1 MAALLNFWNSPTKP
15 KRAPVNGTSSDAK
28 GTKRKAKTDPYEDMD
43 DDDDDIIPARKTPTS
58 QRTARSRL
66 SSATP
71 GSSTRPARSSLPSSG
86 KRRPGRPSLKSQQ
99 GDVPDTVTV
108 SKTAAESNLARAKA
122 PDAARVQ
129 PDSLVPEAPMGG
141 LELLGNNTT
150 GAPASSAPKPQAKP
164 ADEPPPQDKGKLKQ
178 AVTRSTQQAQG
189 EEEKNKREK
198 QKEKENVEQDQEQ
211 EPQEQREKEEEEEED
226 IREEHEIEKLLKH
239 RMAGDRSGAVE
250 LLVQWAGEG
259 EQDATWE
266 TEEEI
271 QQDAEEVLYE
281 YWNAQG
287 GRISALFHKPKNAP
301 PEIYHV
307 FKVLRHEKKN
317 RGGFQFEV
325 QWVGHSAARADTT
338 MEAETK
344 LKNIAP
350 ELLDE
355 YWESVG
361 GRASHLAPRGRAK
374 KPRTE

>member
-1 MAALLNFWNSPTKP
+1 MAALLNFWSSPTKSR
-15 KRAPVNGTSSDAK
+15 RASMNGTPSDTK
-28 GTKRKAKTDPYEDMD
+28 GTKRKAKTDPYEDMGEGQYGVD
-43 DDDDDIIPARKTPTS
+43 EEEVIPARKTPTS
-58 QRTARSRL
+58 QRTAARSRPL
-66 SSATP
+66 SATP
-71 GSSTRPARSSLPSSG
+71 GSSSRPPRSSLPSSG

-99 GDVPDTVTV
+99 GDTSDMAAA
-108 SKTAAESNLARAKA
+108 SKTSAESNLARAKA
-122 PDAARVQ
+122 PDAVRAQ

-150 GAPASSAPKPQAKP
+150 GAPAPSAPKPRAKTV
-164 ADEPPPQDKGKLKQ
+164 DGPPPQDKGKVKQ
-178 AVTRSTQQAQG
+178 PVARSTQQTRG
-189 EEEKNKREK
+189 EMEGREK
-198 QKEKENVEQDQEQ
+198 QEENGEQ
-211 EPQEQREKEEEEEED
+211 ERQEEEREED
-226 IREEHEIEKLLKH
+226 TREEHEIAKLLDH
-239 RMAGDRSGAVE
+239 RMTSDRSGAVE
-250 LLVQWAGEG
+250 LLVQWVGEG

-266 TEEEI
+266 AEDEI
-271 QQDAEEVLYE
+271 QQGAEELLYK
-281 YWNAQG
+281 YWDAQG

-307 FKVLRHEKKN
+307 FKILRHEKKN
-317 RGGFQFEV
+317 RGGFQFEI

-350 ELLDE
+350 ELLRE

>member
-1 MAALLNFWNSPTKP
+1 MAALLNFWSSPNKP
-15 KRAPVNGTSSDAK
+15 STRGSVNGTAADAR
-28 GTKRKAKTDPYEDMD
+28 GTKRKAKADPYEDMD

-71 GSSTRPARSSLPSSG
+71 GSSTKPRSLLPSSG

-99 GDVPDTVTV
+99 GGASDTAAA
-108 SKTAAESNLARAKA
+108 SKTTAESDSARAKA
-122 PDAARVQ
+122 SDAARVQ
-129 PDSLVPEAPMGG
+129 ADSSLVPEAPMGG
-141 LELLGNNTT
+141 LELLGNNAA
-150 GAPASSAPKPQAKP
+150 GAPAPSAPKPQAETVHK
-164 ADEPPPQDKGKLKQ
+164 PPPQEKGKAQPTK
-178 AVTRSTQQAQG
+178 TGPTQQPRG
-189 EEEKNKREK
+189 
-198 QKEKENVEQDQEQ
+198 
-211 EPQEQREKEEEEEED
+211 EEEEED
-226 IREEHEIEKLLKH
+226 NREEQEIVKLIKH
-239 RMAGDRSGAVE
+239 RMAGDRSGSVE
-250 LLVQWAGEG
+250 LLVQWVGEG

-266 TEEEI
+266 AEEEI
-271 QQDAEEVLYE
+271 QQGAEEVLYE

-287 GRISALFHKPKNAP
+287 GRISALFHKPKNPP
-301 PEIYHV
+301 PEVYHV

-350 ELLDE
+350 ELLHA

-374 KPRTE
+374 KIRTQ